1 MRQFVCVIFLKR
13 LVVDLDLSLRA
24 GQKQTFSRFCVFPLP
39 TWRYFADAM
48 GKNQGCEIR
57 GVKIRGAKKMWSKNA
72 DADGQWH
79 ESKNARICIWETC
92 ATTRREATAF
102 EKWAETR
109 DAKAFQGRMP
119 SAAVSLLWVCTV
131 LIYPDLKQE
140 RFLCIEYWESRQ
152 SLSPG
157 TNRQEGAAGHQTTG
171 QIVQQQVRYIVQLQV
186 RYSST
191 AAGHLVQLL
200 VRY

>member
-13 LVVDLDLSLRA
+13 LVVDLDFSLRA

-39 TWRYFADAM
+39 MWRYFADAM

-79 ESKNARICIWETC
+79 ESKNAQICIWDTWKMRID
-92 ATTRREATAF
+92 ARRET
-102 EKWAETR
+102 
-109 DAKAFQGRMP
+109 FQGRLP

>member
-79 ESKNARICIWETC
+79 ESKNAQICIWETC
-92 ATTRREATAF
+92 APTRRRLKNEQRH
-102 EKWAETR
+102 ETR
-109 DAKAFQGRMP
+109 THFRDACPLP
-119 SAAVSLLWVCTV
+119 SAAVSLLRVCTV

-140 RFLCIEYWESRQ
+140 RFLCIEYWESRH

-157 TNRQEGAAGHQTTG
+157 TNREEGAAGHQTTG

-191 AAGHLVQLL
+191 AAGHLVQQL

>member
-79 ESKNARICIWETC
+79 EIKNARICIWETW
-92 ATTRREATAF
+92 APTRDDGVWKMSRDTRRESISGTHAQRCCF
-102 EKWAETR
+102 
-109 DAKAFQGRMP
+109 
-119 SAAVSLLWVCTV
+119 S
-131 LIYPDLKQE
+131 
-140 RFLCIEYWESRQ
+140 
-152 SLSPG
+152 SLSLYCSYLSWF
-157 TNRQEGAAGHQTTG
+157 EAGKIFVYRILREPSLSLTRNKHRRG
-171 QIVQQQVRYIVQLQV
+171 SSRAPNY
-186 RYSST
+186 RSDST
-191 AAGHLVQLL
+191 AAGQIHSSAAGQIQ
-200 VRY
+200 